1 MHPELISALAAEHRR
16 DLAARVSPGVTT
28 AAGPTRAPARR
39 RPARRAVPR
48 LHVSWTRTTLLA
60 VADARRSRSWVIV
73 ISATRPL

>member
-1 MHPELISALAAEHRR
+1 MHPELISALATEHRR
-16 DLAARVSPGVTT
+16 DLAASVSPHLMTDG
-28 AAGPTRAPARR
+28 GPTRSPARW

-48 LHVSWTRTTLLA
+48 LRVSWTRTTLAA